1 MSATTDSG
9 KTYRTECTGLAL
21 ETVKKHSSNEAIT
34 FFAACFCP
42 FVQRAWI
49 AFEYLGVPYKVGS
62 EVQEGCESKG

>member
-9 KTYRTECTGLAL
+9 KSYRTECTGAAL

-49 AFEYLGVPYKVGS
+49 AFEYLGVTYKVG
-62 EVQEGCESKG
+62 EELEGYEWKG